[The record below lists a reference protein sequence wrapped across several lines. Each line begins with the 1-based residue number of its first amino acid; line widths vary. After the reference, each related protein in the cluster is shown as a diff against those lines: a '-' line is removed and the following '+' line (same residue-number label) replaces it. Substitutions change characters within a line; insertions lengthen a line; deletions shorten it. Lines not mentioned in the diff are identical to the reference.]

1 MVAEY
6 KVSVRFQLVS
16 LATVN
21 EEKLLET
28 LETLLYGQLKEFANQ
43 RMEVAVSYPVVELIR
58 TPKDADGSA

>member
-28 LETLLYGQLKEFANQ
+28 FETLLYGQLKEFANQ

-58 TPKDADGSA
+58 TPKAGDAKA